1 MSTIM
6 KKTKFGVNQD
16 FTINTLIMQIKIV
29 VLFPFTTGTLKGCH
43 PQVFGLCSG
52 ITGKNY
58 TTCFLKFTRSYLDKF
73 TLSLVDH
80 CSDCH
85 IHKALHSFC

>member
-1 MSTIM
+1 
-6 KKTKFGVNQD
+6 
-16 FTINTLIMQIKIV
+16 MQTEIV
-29 VLFPFTTGTLKGCH
+29 ALFLFTTGTVKGYH

-58 TTCFLKFTRSYLDKF
+58 TTCFLNFTPKQRKSRLDEF
-73 TLSLVDH
+73 TLSLIDD

-85 IHKALHSFC
+85 RHWVLNSFYLWLVS